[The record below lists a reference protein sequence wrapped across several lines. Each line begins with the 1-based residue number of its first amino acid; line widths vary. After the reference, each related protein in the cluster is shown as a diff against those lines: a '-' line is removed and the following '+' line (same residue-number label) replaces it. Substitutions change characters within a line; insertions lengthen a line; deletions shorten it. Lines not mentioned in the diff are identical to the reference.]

1 MFTFLT
7 DIFCHIDDFCNSFK
21 ERNRRFVLPNPNKK
35 RQKPCRICLAE
46 IMTILVLFHMSDHR
60 TFKYFY
66 LNCVLKDLR
75 PYFPNPVS
83 YQRFVQLTEHALMPL
98 TIFLNGLKGRETGI
112 YYVDST
118 SIEVCNI
125 KREKRHK
132 VFRGLAAKGRNSM
145 GWFFGL
151 KLHLIINNHGEIMAC
166 NLTKANVDD
175 RKPVPNLASG
185 LSGWLFGDKGYLGQE
200 FFVKLKEQFIEI
212 FTKVKK
218 NMKTKTIG
226 VAEKFYLGKRGVI
239 ETVIDQLKNCCQI
252 EHTRHRKV
260 ENAFVNIL
268 SGLIAYAFRE
278 RKPSIKISKIP
289 PHNDDSLVYS

>member
-7 DIFCHIDDFCNSFK
+7 EIFCYIDDFCNSFEEK
-21 ERNRRFVLPNPNKK
+21 NKTFVLPNPNKQ
-35 RQKPCRICLAE
+35 RQRRCRLSLSE
-46 IMTILVLFHMSDHR
+46 IMAILILFHMSHYR

-66 LNCVLKDLR
+66 LNCVLKDLHG
-75 PYFPNPVS
+75 YFPEAVS
-83 YQRFVQLTEHALMPL
+83 YERFVQLEEYALMPL
-98 TIFLNGLKGRETGI
+98 TVFLSGLRGRETGL

-118 SIEVCNI
+118 SIDVCNI
-125 KREKRHK
+125 KRAKRHK
-132 VFRGLAAKGRNSM
+132 VFKGIASKGKNSM

-175 RKPVPNLASG
+175 RKPVSSLVSG
-185 LSGWLFGDKGYLGQE
+185 LSGWLFGDKGYLGQK
-200 FFVKLKEQFIEI
+200 FFAKLKEQFIEI

-218 NMKTKTIG
+218 NMKAKIIG
-226 VAEKFYLGKRGVI
+226 VAEKFYLSKRGLI

-260 ENAFVNIL
+260 ENAFVNII
-268 SGLIAYAFRE
+268 SGIIAYAFRE
-278 RKPSIKISKIP
+278 RKPSIKTSKIP
-289 PHNDDSLVYS
+289 IQNYALISN